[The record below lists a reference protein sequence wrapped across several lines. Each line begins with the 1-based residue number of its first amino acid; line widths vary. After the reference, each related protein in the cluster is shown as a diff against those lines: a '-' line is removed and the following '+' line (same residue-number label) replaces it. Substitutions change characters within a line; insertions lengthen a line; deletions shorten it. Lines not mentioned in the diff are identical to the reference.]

1 MDTSYLYI
9 FFLKKK
15 KHNKKSCILLVREE
29 EKKNGATVPKKHI
42 TKVRNCE
49 DAWLS
54 KIIACVREFEK

>member
-1 MDTSYLYI
+1 MHSFEGDEN
-9 FFLKKK
+9 KKK
-15 KHNKKSCILLVREE
+15 NKEKLLRY
-29 EKKNGATVPKKHI
+29 TQKHI